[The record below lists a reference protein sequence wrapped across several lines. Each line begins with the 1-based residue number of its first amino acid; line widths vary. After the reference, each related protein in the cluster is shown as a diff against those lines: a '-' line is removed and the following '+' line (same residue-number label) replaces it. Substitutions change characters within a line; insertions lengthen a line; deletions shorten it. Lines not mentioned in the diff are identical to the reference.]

1 MRNLRHDL
9 PNQIHRITSNST
21 RCMQKSKGVLSHEL
35 QHAGQ
40 DGIFGNARFY
50 NALGAPTKLQCPTT
64 TAIKTTAF
72 AISKEANRFVISF
85 TIVLAQT
92 RINHSKKYF
101 RFRIG
106 GFIIMTAFSR
116 IRHPENPRQRQQQ
129 RRSVYRSPHAGVAAR
144 EIASKE
150 TLGSSWLWY
159 GRRCRVP

>member
-1 MRNLRHDL
+1 MIS
-9 PNQIHRITSNST
+9 QIRST
-21 RCMQKSKGVLSHEL
+21 ESHLTQQGACKKAREFFPTNFNML
-35 QHAGQ
+35 DKTGILEMHA
-40 DGIFGNARFY
+40 FTTPW
-50 NALGAPTKLQCPTT
+50 GAPTKLQCPTT

-72 AISKEANRFVISF
+72 AISKEASRFVISF

-92 RINHSKKYF
+92 RINHSKNYF

-150 TLGSSWLWY
+150 TLGSSLLWY